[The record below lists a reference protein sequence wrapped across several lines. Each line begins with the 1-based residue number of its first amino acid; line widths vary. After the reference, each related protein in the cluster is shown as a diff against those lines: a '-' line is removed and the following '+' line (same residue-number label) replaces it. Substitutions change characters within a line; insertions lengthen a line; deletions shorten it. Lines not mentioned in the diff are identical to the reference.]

1 MKILVVDDSKVM
13 RMMVIR
19 TLRQAGFDGHAI
31 QEAGDGQAALQ
42 TIDSFLPDLV
52 MSDWNM
58 PVLSGIEL
66 LRTLRASGKQT
77 PFVFVTSEG
86 TEEMRRLA
94 NDEGAQAL
102 IAKPFTPDVFGST
115 LRGFLQ

>member
-1 MKILVVDDSKVM
+1 MKILVVDDSRVM

-31 QEAGDGQAALQ
+31 QEAGDGKAALQ
-42 TIDSFLPDLV
+42 TIDSFVPDLV

-58 PVLSGIEL
+58 PELSGIEL

-86 TEEMRRLA
+86 TEEMRSLA
-94 NDEGAQAL
+94 RGEGAQAL
-102 IAKPFTPDVFGST
+102 ISKPFTPETFETT
-115 LRGFLQ
+115 LRRFLQ

>member
-19 TLRQAGFDGHAI
+19 TLRQAGFDGHAV
-31 QEAGDGQAALQ
+31 QEAGDGKEALS
-42 TIDSFLPDLV
+42 TIESFGPDLV

-58 PVLSGIEL
+58 PDVNGIEF
-66 LRTLRASGKQT
+66 LRSLRAAGKKT

-86 TEEMRRLA
+86 TAEMRQLA
-94 NDEGAQAL
+94 TDAGAQAL
-102 IAKPFTPDVFGST
+102 IAKPFTADAFQST
-115 LRGFLQ
+115 LREFLQ